1 MVPRLY
7 LKGEGR
13 ARVEEEGGGEKEEGP
28 GFDLLPQEPDFK
40 KNAGGGGGE
49 GVPPATA

>member
-1 MVPRLY
+1 M
-7 LKGEGR
+7 
-13 ARVEEEGGGEKEEGP
+13 EEEGGGEKEEGP